1 MINEDERN
9 SLTRGKS
16 NIDKDKEIN
25 ELDALNTFEII
36 QFESRRPK
44 PSSKINYNTLLII
57 ILFIL
62 LIIFATLY
70 FLNKSNKIFKK
81 DVKLFRWKK
90 AKENKDEEKE
100 IKKKKN
106 QGISKKDDDE
116 EENEK
121 LLKELEICK
130 NKSKIRNLRKNSIAS
145 NESSNAQNL
154 HNSNKANMIKLI
166 FIFNNSKDINNN
178 SENSP
183 FSDINTEEENSIV
196 NCHFCDIKSGILF
209 TYIFIGCSI
218 TISIINRV
226 IFYQYEFEFNFFI
239 INSFIFNL
247 SYKNTN

>member
-9 SLTRGKS
+9 SLTKGKS

-25 ELDALNTFEII
+25 ELDTLNTFEII

-44 PSSKINYNTLLII
+44 PSSKINYNTILII

-106 QGISKKDDDE
+106 QGISKDDDE
-116 EENEK
+116 EV
-121 LLKELEICK
+121 K
-130 NKSKIRNLRKNSIAS
+130 NKKDKKR
-145 NESSNAQNL
+145 
-154 HNSNKANMIKLI
+154 
-166 FIFNNSKDINNN
+166 SKDDDDEEIKKKKNKRRYRNNDDD
-178 SENSP
+178 E
-183 FSDINTEEENSIV
+183 
-196 NCHFCDIKSGILF
+196 IKKKKKKIKKKRL
-209 TYIFIGCSI
+209 
-218 TISIINRV
+218 
-226 IFYQYEFEFNFFI
+226 
-239 INSFIFNL
+239 
-247 SYKNTN
+247 

>member
-16 NIDKDKEIN
+16 NLDKDKEIN

-106 QGISKKDDDE
+106 QGISKDDDE
-116 EENEK
+116 K
-121 LLKELEICK
+121 VK
-130 NKSKIRNLRKNSIAS
+130 NKKDKKRKYS
-145 NESSNAQNL
+145 NE
-154 HNSNKANMIKLI
+154 
-166 FIFNNSKDINNN
+166 
-178 SENSP
+178 
-183 FSDINTEEENSIV
+183 
-196 NCHFCDIKSGILF
+196 
-209 TYIFIGCSI
+209 
-218 TISIINRV
+218 
-226 IFYQYEFEFNFFI
+226 
-239 INSFIFNL
+239 
-247 SYKNTN
+247 